1 MTLIASLRTAD
12 GIVLAGDSLATM
24 NARLQLHS
32 EVPTKCPE
40 CGHDYK
46 IKPNIQAQIPATT
59 MPFAQKVFPFLDD
72 YGLGTFGAGE
82 VASKTMWFAI
92 TELQG
97 SLTKGVATKLRNEGV
112 AAVAAKIG
120 KHVHDLLKEQMGGLK
135 KMKSLGKKNV
145 VGFQV
150 VGYDDGE
157 PKTIEVGIGNGVK
170 TIEHTE
176 RGCHVSG
183 MSEVV
188 QALWDLGNANARY
201 KPTLGLFSLQDAVN
215 YADYLIRTTALT
227 QQFSQSIPGVGGDVD
242 IALVTPFNG
251 FQWIRQ
257 KALGRVL
264 MGGGSR
270 G

>member
-32 EVPTKCPE
+32 EVPAKCPE
-40 CGHDYK
+40 CGHHYK
-46 IKPNIQAQIPATT
+46 IKSNIQAQIPATT

-72 YGLGTFGAGE
+72 YGVGTFGSGE
-82 VASKTMWFAI
+82 VAGKTMWFAI
-92 TELQG
+92 TELQE

-112 AAVAAKIG
+112 AAVAARIG
-120 KHVHDLLKEQMGGLK
+120 KHVHDLLKAQMGDLK
-135 KMKSLGKKNV
+135 KMKSLGKRNV
-145 VGFQV
+145 AGFQI
-150 VGYDDGE
+150 VGYDDGK

-170 TIEHTE
+170 TTE
-176 RGCHVSG
+176 YTNRGCKVSG

-188 QALWDLGNANARY
+188 NALWDLGKANALY
-201 KPTLGLFSLQDAVN
+201 HPPMGLFSLQDAVN
-215 YADYLIRTTALT
+215 YADFLIRTTALA

-257 KALGRVL
+257 KTLGKVL
-264 MGGGSR
+264 MTGGSR